1 MSTMGGSRWNGA
13 VSWLVC
19 AAAGAACAVY
29 FLDPTR
35 YAALTQTAGWFLTA
49 ARIVLSGGG

>member
-35 YAALTQTAGWFLTA
+35 YTALTQTAGWFLTA